1 MPKFA
6 ELIYSVSIPEEVT
19 ATVVDNVVTIKGP
32 KGELTKD
39 FTHADINIW
48 KEGNAIYL
56 QKQFPNKKQAAIIG
70 TIKAHIENMIK
81 GVTKGFEYR
90 LKIVYAHFPIRVST
104 KGRQV
109 IIENLYGGRSPMAV
123 DIMGEKTKVT
133 VEEEDVV
140 VTGIDIEEVGQ
151 TAARIQE
158 RCRLRGQ
165 RRKSPKTFM
174 DGIYIYKKGI
184 IGQED

>member
-1 MPKFA
+1 MPKYA
-6 ELIYSVSIPEEVT
+6 ELIYKVDIPDDVQLDITNDSIVT
-19 ATVVDNVVTIKGP
+19 VKGP
-32 KGELTKD
+32 LGQVTRD
-39 FTHADINIW
+39 FSHAKIHIE
-48 KEGNAIYL
+48 KQGNEVIL
-56 QKQFPNKKQAAIIG
+56 KKQFPNKKQAATLG
-70 TIKAHIENMIK
+70 TIKAHIENMIT

-109 IIENLYGGRSPMAV
+109 IIENLYGGRSPLKV

-133 VEEEDVV
+133 VEDEDVV
-140 VTGIDIEEVGQ
+140 VTGINIEEVGQ

-158 RCRLRGQ
+158 KCRLRGK

-184 IGQED
+184 AGQ

>member
-1 MPKFA
+1 MPKYA
-6 ELIYSVSIPEEVT
+6 ELIHKVEIPENVNLEIKNGSTVT
-19 ATVVDNVVTIKGP
+19 VKGP
-32 KGELTKD
+32 LGEISKD
-39 FTHADINIW
+39 FAHTKIIIE
-48 KEGNAIYL
+48 KQGNEVIL
-56 QKQFPNKKQAAIIG
+56 KKQFPNKKQAALVG
-70 TIKAHIENMIK
+70 TVKAHIQNMIT

-104 KGRQV
+104 KGNQV
-109 IIENLYGGRSPMAV
+109 IIENLYGGRSPLKV

-133 VEEEDVV
+133 VEDEDVV
-140 VTGIDIEEVGQ
+140 VTGINIEEVGQ

-158 RCRLRGQ
+158 KCRLRGK

-184 IGQED
+184 KGQQ